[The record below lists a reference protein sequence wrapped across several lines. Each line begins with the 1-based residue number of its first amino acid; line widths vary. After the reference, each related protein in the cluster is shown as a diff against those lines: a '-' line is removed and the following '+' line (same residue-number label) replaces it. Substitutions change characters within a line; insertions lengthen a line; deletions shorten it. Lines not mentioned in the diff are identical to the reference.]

1 MVMTARSEKAART
14 EASAPKPPL
23 AMLAELT
30 HRCPLQC
37 PYCSNPLDLAR
48 RSDEL
53 SADTWCD
60 VFRQAADLGVLQVHL
75 SGGEPTA
82 RSDLP
87 RIVSGAHEVG
97 LYTNL
102 ITAGVLLT
110 PETLRELVAAGLDHV
125 QISLQGSDVGNAEL
139 IANFKGGHAK
149 KIEAARWVREA
160 GLPLTVNAVVHR
172 LNLDH
177 LKDIIA
183 LAHGLDAHRLEIAHV
198 QYYGWAFENR
208 HALLP
213 SRVQV
218 DRANE
223 LAAEAGEALRGEM
236 VIDYVVPD
244 YFARRPKRCMDGW
257 GNQFFA
263 ISPRGRV
270 LPCHA
275 AETITGLTFSN
286 VRERA
291 LDWIWRHDEAFA
303 KFRGT
308 DWMPEPCQSCEHRE
322 RDLGGCRCQAF
333 AITGD
338 ASATDPVCQLSPF
351 HDRLTA
357 MIDDDTHRG
366 RATLR
371 YRR

>member
-1 MVMTARSEKAART
+1 MTARDDKTAMSQT
-14 EASAPKPPL
+14 WAPKPPL

-53 SADTWCD
+53 SAETWCD
-60 VFRQAADLGVLQVHL
+60 VFRQAVDIGVLQVHL

-82 RSDLP
+82 RGDLR
-87 RIVSGAHEVG
+87 RIVAGARGAG

-110 PETLRELVAAGLDHV
+110 REKLRELVAAGLDHL
-125 QISLQGSDVGNAEL
+125 QLSLQDNNAGNAER
-139 IANFKGGHAK
+139 IANFKNGHAK
-149 KIEAARWVREA
+149 KIEVARWVREA
-160 GLPLTVNAVVHR
+160 GLPLTVNIVVHR

-177 LKDIIA
+177 LEDIIA
-183 LAHGLDAHRLEIAHV
+183 LAHDLDAHRLEIAHV

-208 HALLP
+208 QALIP
-213 SRVQV
+213 SRAQV
-218 DRANE
+218 ERANE
-223 LAAEAGEALRGEM
+223 IAAAASEALRGEM

-263 ISPRGRV
+263 ISPRGQV

-286 VRERA
+286 VRERP

-308 DWMPEPCQSCEHRE
+308 DWMPEPCRSCEYRE

-333 AITGD
+333 AIVGD
-338 ASATDPVCQLSPF
+338 AAATDPVCELSPF
-351 HDRLTA
+351 HDRLEA
-357 MIDDDTHRG
+357 LIDDDPHQEV
-366 RATLR
+366 ATLR